1 MVRSVGMDVHR
12 SFAQIAVVEDGLVR
26 DEGRIGV
33 RPEDL
38 RAWAGEFLEPD
49 DQVALEATTNSD
61 AIATMLRQVVARVVV
76 SNPRKTRAI
85 AEAKV
90 KTDKVDARIL
100 AQLLAA
106 DFLPETWVADDQTR
120 RRRRLVA
127 RRVHLVKQRTR
138 LKNQV
143 HAILSR
149 NLVPT
154 CPHTDLFSGV
164 GRRWLA
170 QQALPAD
177 EQRSVDALLR
187 QLDFH
192 NDELAEVERDIALDA
207 IDDEVIARLMTIPGI
222 NLTVAMSIVAA
233 VGDFSRFDT
242 PQHLVSYLGLNPRVR
257 QSGAGTPTHGPITKA
272 GRAQAR
278 GMMIEA
284 AFSAI
289 RAPGPLRAFYRRI
302 KDRRGFHVAIVAV
315 ARKMTVLCW
324 HLVTKGQDYA
334 FASPSL
340 IAHKR
345 RSLERTAGA
354 QPRPGST
361 TGPAR
366 NYHNKPLRDAEKA
379 VIEQQERAYEI
390 LVAHWQPQPPTKKT
404 PAKG

>member
-1 MVRSVGMDVHR
+1 MDVHR
-12 SFAQIAVVEDGLVR
+12 SFAQIAVVEDGLCR

-38 RAWAGEFLEPD
+38 REWAQTLESD
-49 DQVALEATTNSD
+49 DEVALEATTNSD
-61 AIATMLRQVVARVVV
+61 AIATMLRPLVAKVMV

-120 RRRRLVA
+120 MRRRLVA
-127 RRVHLVKQRTR
+127 RRTHLVRQRTR

-154 CPHTDLFSGV
+154 CPHADLFSAV

-170 QQALPAD
+170 QQTLPAD
-177 EQRSVDALLR
+177 EWRSVGALLR

-192 NDELAEVERDIALDA
+192 GDELAEVERDIATNA
-207 IDDEVIARLMTIPGI
+207 IDDPVIAQLMTVPGI
-222 NLTVAMSIVAA
+222 NVTVAMSIVAA
-233 VGDFSRFDT
+233 VGDFSRFESPDR
-242 PQHLVSYLGLNPRVR
+242 LVSYLGLNPSVR
-257 QSGAGTPTHGPITKA
+257 QSGNGPANHGRITKA
-272 GRAQAR
+272 GRSQAR
-278 GMMIEA
+278 GMMVEA
-284 AFSAI
+284 AFSAS

-302 KDRRGFHVAIVAV
+302 KDRRGFQVATVAT

-324 HLVTKGQDYA
+324 HLITKGEDYA
-334 FASPSL
+334 FARPSL
-340 IAHKR
+340 VAHKR
-345 RSLERTAGA
+345 RSLELAAGA
-354 QPRPGST
+354 DSRR
-361 TGPAR
+361 GPVAGPSR
-366 NYHNKPLRDAEKA
+366 DYHIKQLRDQEKA
-379 VIEQQERAYEI
+379 IVEQQERAYEVMI
-390 LVAHWQPQPPTKKT
+390 AHWQPQK
-404 PAKG
+404 PAVNP

>member
-1 MVRSVGMDVHR
+1 MRYIGMDVHR

-38 RAWAGEFLEPD
+38 REWADVFLEPD
-49 DQVALEATTNSD
+49 DEVALEATTNSD
-61 AIATMLRQVVARVVV
+61 AIATMLRDEVAKVVV

-106 DFLPETWVADDQTR
+106 DFLPATWVADDQTR
-120 RRRRLVA
+120 RRRRLVS
-127 RRVHLVKQRTR
+127 RRMHLVKQRTR
-138 LKNQV
+138 LQNQV

-154 CPHTDLFSGV
+154 CPHSKLFSGV

-170 QQALPAD
+170 RQVVPAD
-177 EQRSVDALLR
+177 ERRSIEALIR

-192 NDELAEVERDIALDA
+192 GDELSEVDRDIAVDA
-207 IDDEVIARLMTIPGI
+207 VDDPVVARLMTVPGI
-222 NLTVAMSIVAA
+222 NVTVAMSIVAA
-233 VGDFSRFDT
+233 VGDFSRFESPDR
-242 PQHLVSYLGLNPRVR
+242 LVSYLGLNPKVK
-257 QSGAGTPTHGPITKA
+257 QSGDRPANHGRITKA

-278 GMMIEA
+278 GMMVEA
-284 AFSAI
+284 AFSAA

-302 KDRRGFHVAIVAV
+302 KDRRGFQIATVAT

-324 HLVTKGQDYA
+324 HLVTKGEDYA
-334 FASPSL
+334 FARPSL
-340 IAHKR
+340 VAHKR
-345 RSLERTAGA
+345 RSLELAAGA
-354 QPRPGST
+354 KSRR
-361 TGPAR
+361 GPVAGPSHD
-366 NYHNKPLRDAEKA
+366 YHVKQLRDAEK
-379 VIEQQERAYEI
+379 VLVEQEERAYEV
-390 LVAHWQPQPPTKKT
+390 LVAHWQPHK
-404 PAKG
+404 PAVTG

>member
-1 MVRSVGMDVHR
+1 MVRHIGMDVHR

-38 RAWAGEFLEPD
+38 LEWAEVFCESD
-49 DQVALEATTNSD
+49 DEIALEATTNSD
-61 AIATMLRQVVARVVV
+61 AIATMLRQMVARVVV

-154 CPHTDLFSGV
+154 CPHADLFGGV

-170 QQALPAD
+170 RQPLPVD
-177 EQRSVDALLR
+177 EQRSVEALLR

-192 NDELAEVERDIALDA
+192 GEELAEVERDIVIDA
-207 IDDEVIARLMTIPGI
+207 VDDPVIARLMTVPGI
-222 NLTVAMSIVAA
+222 DVTVAMSIMAA
-233 VGDFSRFDT
+233 VGDFSRFESPDR
-242 PQHLVSYLGLNPRVR
+242 LVSYLGLNPRVS
-257 QSGAGTPTHGPITKA
+257 QSGDRPATHGRITKA

-278 GMMIEA
+278 GMLVEA
-284 AFSAI
+284 AFSAS

-302 KDRRGFHVAIVAV
+302 NDRRGFQIAVVAT

-324 HLVTKGQDYA
+324 HLVTKEEDYA
-334 FASPSL
+334 FARPSL
-340 IAHKR
+340 VAHKR
-345 RSLERTAGA
+345 RSLELAAGA
-354 QPRPGST
+354 ESRR
-361 TGPAR
+361 GPVAGPSK
-366 NYHNKPLRDAEKA
+366 NYHIKQLRDAERA
-379 VIEQQERAYEI
+379 LVEQQEHAYQV
-390 LVAHWQPQPPTKKT
+390 LVAHWQPQN
-404 PAKG
+404 PANRG